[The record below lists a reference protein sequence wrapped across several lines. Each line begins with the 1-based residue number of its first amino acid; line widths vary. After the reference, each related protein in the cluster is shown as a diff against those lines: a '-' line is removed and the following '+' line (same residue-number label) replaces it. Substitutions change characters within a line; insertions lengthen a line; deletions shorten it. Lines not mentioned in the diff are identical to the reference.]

1 MKPLVTPLKAERMA
15 RNAKICRDFLMH
27 RKRGGQKMKIYAFL
41 GDVYGLKADQVRAI
55 VKEGGCL

>member
-15 RNAKICRDFLMH
+15 RNVKICRDYLMY
-27 RKRGGQKMKIYAFL
+27 RRRGGQKMKIYAFL
-41 GDVYGLKADQVRAI
+41 GDVYGLKAAQVRAI